1 MRDGNYARCYFVIE
15 NSFCYT
21 RVFLLVQVNL
31 QISHYNSVKILAG
44 ILIGIALNLYNAFGR
59 IDIFTI
65 LILVVHEH
73 GIIFHLLRSSTISFF
88 RDLKF
93 LLYRS
98 FICLFR
104 VTPRYFICDYCE
116 ECCSLISSS
125 ACLSFV

>member
-1 MRDGNYARCYFVIE
+1 
-15 NSFCYT
+15 
-21 RVFLLVQVNL
+21 
-31 QISHYNSVKILAG
+31 
-44 ILIGIALNLYNAFGR
+44 
-59 IDIFTI
+59 
-65 LILVVHEH
+65 
-73 GIIFHLLRSSTISFF
+73 
-88 RDLKF
+88 LKF